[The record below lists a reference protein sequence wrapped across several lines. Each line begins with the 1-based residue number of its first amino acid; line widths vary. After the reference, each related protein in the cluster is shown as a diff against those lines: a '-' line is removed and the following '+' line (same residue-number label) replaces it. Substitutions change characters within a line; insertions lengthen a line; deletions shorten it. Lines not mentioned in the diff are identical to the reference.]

1 MKSNCLDP
9 ALMGLISRNLFVLA
23 AVFLVGLGEIVDAA
37 EPQVHFNRDIRP
49 ILSEHCFACHG
60 PDDKARKGDLRLDT
74 QAGVLKETPK
84 HAASVVPKDLESS
97 ELWYRITTSDGDDVM
112 PPKKSNKP
120 LSSEQVALIR
130 EWILIGAPWQ
140 GHWSLVKPERPPVPE
155 VPESKDVDFVIRN
168 PIDSFVFSKLRE
180 KELSPATEADRRTLA
195 RRVALDLTGLP
206 PSVEAVETF
215 VKDRADNA
223 YEEYVD
229 RLLNSPQWGEHRARY
244 WLDAARY
251 ADTHG
256 LHFDNYREIWPY
268 RDWVISAFNR
278 NQPFDLFT
286 IDQIAGDLLP
296 NPSQEQIVATGF
308 QRCNMSTNEGG
319 TIEAENLAN
328 YAADRVTTTG
338 WVWLGLTINCAT
350 CHDHKFDPLTTR
362 DFYSMAAFYRNT
374 EQTGFDRNRRESD
387 LSIVVPQTERDQHRW
402 KVLPGEI
409 EKARTEFEDVQ
420 VQADERFTNWLAKAD
435 YPGSGDSVEIANELL
450 HLPFVDNT
458 KTTVSGSM
466 EGREV
471 ELSFS
476 GKLGWRQDGPI
487 GGAPVFSRE
496 QRLEIDEV
504 GDLDGNEPFSMG
516 AWIRLPEG
524 FKGEGAILSK
534 VDEQDESNPGWK
546 FFVRDR
552 NFGLSLTHRP
562 RSNALGARARNEVA
576 KPGTWQHL
584 FVTYGGTR
592 YARDVT
598 LYLDGEQLDVTQ
610 ENDRLE
616 YSIRNNAPLRVGDN
630 LDGVAIQDVRIFR
643 RQLDAPEVR
652 ALAAAPRLKTLLA
665 QVRQAEPG
673 NTNNSPKELLR
684 GFFMQTVDGD
694 WQSAHDAYTALLL
707 EKQRIRARSPVSL
720 VQREKADS
728 EPMANILFRG
738 QYDQPREKVG
748 PAPIEALHAMPP
760 GAPRN
765 RLGLAQW
772 IVSPENPLTARV
784 TVNRFWQEVFGVGLV
799 KSVEDFGVMGER
811 PVNQNLLDW
820 LAVDFLES
828 GWDVKRLFRQI
839 VMSSTYRQSA
849 VTNPDKL
856 EKDPENRFLSRGPR
870 FRMDAEMIRD
880 YALVVSG
887 LLSPQLG
894 GPSVMPYQPAGVW
907 EAVAMPE
914 SNTGHYALSE
924 AGGLYRRSLYTFW
937 KRAAPPATLELF
949 NAPSRETCTVRRE
962 RTNTPLQALCT
973 LNSPEFVEAARHL
986 AERAAE
992 TETRAEGL
1000 DFLAKRMLGRT
1011 FESDERAIVERTLEE
1026 MMAFYG
1032 DHPETAAALLSVG
1045 ASPRSGTEPA
1055 TRVVAWTMVA
1065 NQLMNLDEVL
1075 NK

>member
-1 MKSNCLDP
+1 
-9 ALMGLISRNLFVLA
+9 MGLFSRTLFVLV
-23 AVFLVGLGEIVDAA
+23 AVFLVGLEEIAAAA
-37 EPQVHFNRDIRP
+37 EPQVQFNRDIRP

-74 QAGVLKETPK
+74 QAGVLEGNPK
-84 HAASVVPKDLESS
+84 HGASVVPKDLEAS
-97 ELWYRITTSDGDDVM
+97 ELWHRITTSDGDDVM
-112 PPKKSNKP
+112 PPEKSNKP
-120 LSSEQVALIR
+120 LSTGQIALIR
-130 EWILIGAPWQ
+130 EWILAGAPWQ

-155 VPESKDVDFVIRN
+155 MSDVDFVIRN
-168 PIDSFVFSKLRE
+168 PIDSFVFSKLQE
-180 KELSPATEADRRTLA
+180 KELSPAVEADRRTLA

-206 PSVEAVETF
+206 PSVAELEGF
-215 VKDRADNA
+215 VYDTTDGA

-229 RLLNSPQWGEHRARY
+229 HLLNSPQWGEHRARY

-319 TIEAENLAN
+319 TIEVENLAN

-338 WVWLGLTINCAT
+338 WVWLGLTINCAS

-387 LSIVVPQTERDQHRW
+387 LYMIVPQTERDQLRW

-409 EKARTEFEDVQ
+409 EKARTEFEEVQ
-420 VQADERFTNWLAKAD
+420 VQAEERFTNWLATAES
-435 YPGSGDSVEIANELL
+435 PGSAGSVAIANELL
-450 HLPFVDNT
+450 HLPLVDNT
-458 KTTVSGSM
+458 KTSVSGSM

-471 ELSFS
+471 EFSFS
-476 GKLGWRQDGPI
+476 GRLGWRQDGAL
-487 GGAPVFSRE
+487 GGAPVLSRE
-496 QRLEIDEV
+496 QRLEIGGV
-504 GDLDGNEPFSMG
+504 ADLDGNEPFSMG

-534 VDEQDESNPGWK
+534 VDEQDEANRGWK

-552 NFGLSLTHRP
+552 TFGLSLTHRP
-562 RSNALGARARNEVA
+562 RSNALGARARNEVL
-576 KPGTWQHL
+576 KPGIWQHL

-598 LYLDGEQLDVTQ
+598 LYLDGEQLDVSQ

-616 YSIRNNAPLRVGDN
+616 YSIRNKATLRVGSD
-630 LDGVAIQDVRIFR
+630 LDGIAIQDVRMFR
-643 RQLDAPEVR
+643 RQLDAPEIR
-652 ALAAAPRLKTLLA
+652 ALAAAARWKTLLA
-665 QVRQAEPG
+665 QVRQADPG
-673 NTNNSPKELLR
+673 NTNNIPAELLR
-684 GFFMQTVDGD
+684 GFFLQTVDGD
-694 WQSAHDAYTALLL
+694 WQSAHDRYSALRL
-707 EKQRIRARSPVSL
+707 EKQSIRARSPVSL

-728 EPMANILFRG
+728 EPMANVLFRG

-748 PAPIEALHAMPP
+748 PAPIAALHAMPP

-811 PVNQNLLDW
+811 PVNQQLLDW
-820 LAVDFLES
+820 LALDFQES

-849 VTNPDKL
+849 VTDPVKL

-870 FRMDAEMIRD
+870 FRMDGEMIRD
-880 YALVVSG
+880 YALAAGG
-887 LLSPQLG
+887 LLSSRLG
-894 GPSVMPYQPAGVW
+894 GPSVKPYQPAGVW

-914 SNTGHYALSE
+914 SNTGHYTISE
-924 AGGLYRRSLYTFW
+924 GGELYRRSLYTFW

-962 RTNTPLQALCT
+962 RTNTPLQALAT

-992 TETRAEGL
+992 AGTRAEGVEYL
-1000 DFLAKRMLGRT
+1000 SKRLLGRT
-1011 FESDERAIVERTLEE
+1011 FESEERAVVERTLEE

-1032 DHPETAAALLSVG
+1032 AHPETAVALLSVG

-1055 TRVVAWTMVA
+1055 ARVAAWTMVA